1 MKYFVEG
8 LTNVHSGESDVRHIG
23 EFETIEDAIRASQE
37 VIDQFLAA
45 NLRNGITVA
54 DLFAQ
59 YQKFGEVPFIFSDGA
74 KTMNVTG
81 FNHFKY
87 AMIRCIAICEPSNL
101 PPRQKLG

>member
-1 MKYFVEG
+1 MMYFVEG

-23 EFETIEDAIRASQE
+23 DFETLDEAIKASQDT
-37 VIDQFLAA
+37 IDRFLAA
-45 NLRNGITVA
+45 NLRTGMTVA

-74 KTMNVTG
+74 KTMNVSG

-87 AMIRCIAICEPSNL
+87 AMIRCAALCESTEMSPQ
-101 PPRQKLG
+101 RKAG